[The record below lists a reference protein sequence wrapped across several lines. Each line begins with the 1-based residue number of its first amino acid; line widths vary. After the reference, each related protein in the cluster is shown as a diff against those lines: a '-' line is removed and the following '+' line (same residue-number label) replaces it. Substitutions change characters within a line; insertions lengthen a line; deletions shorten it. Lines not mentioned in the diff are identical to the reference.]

1 MSDSERIDFYR
12 HALTEEDIAEVADTL
27 RGVFLTTGPR
37 ARAFEEKLA
46 GYAGVKHAV
55 TTSSWTMGAFLTLK
69 AWGIG
74 DRGQDDEVIT
84 TPMTFIA
91 SANVILH
98 TGARPVFV
106 DIDPGTGNLDLDMV
120 EAAITEKTR
129 AILPVHLYGCMVDMT
144 ALRAIADRHG
154 VKILEDAAHCLEGR
168 RGGYGPGQLG
178 DAAAFSFYATKNLAC
193 GEGGAVVTDDEVL
206 AEALRK
212 LRLHGM
218 SKSAADRYH
227 GVYQHWDM
235 CALGYKANMPD
246 VLAAL
251 LLNQIDRLDENLARR
266 EKLCRVYE
274 QGFES
279 MDGVRAPDWPSEQG
293 FRHARHLM
301 TIQVDPARRDETL
314 AHLQAKGVGVAV
326 NFRALTRL
334 EWYRDTFGLRPDAFP
349 RATAFGDG
357 TITLPLYPS
366 LEGAQVRRVLSVLQS
381 AQGRT

>member
-1 MSDSERIDFYR
+1 MAASERIDFYR

-37 ARAFEEKLA
+37 ARLFEEKLA
-46 GYAGVKHAV
+46 AYTGVEHAV

-74 DRGQDDEVIT
+74 GNGTDDEVIT

-98 TGARPVFV
+98 AGAKPVFV
-106 DIDPGTGNLDLDMV
+106 DVDPSTGNLDLDQV
-120 EAAITEKTR
+120 EDAMTDKTR
-129 AILPVHLYGCMVDMT
+129 AILPVHLYGCMVDMV

-154 VKILEDAAHCLEGR
+154 VRILEDAAHCLEGR
-168 RGGYGPGQLG
+168 RGGFGAGQLG

-193 GEGGAVVTDDEVL
+193 GEGGAVVTGDEAL
-206 AEALRK
+206 AERLRK

-227 GVYQHWDM
+227 GAYQHWDM

-251 LLNQIDRLDENLARR
+251 LVNQIDRVDTNLARR
-266 EKLCRVYE
+266 EHLCRLYE
-274 QGFES
+274 AGFDSIE
-279 MDGVRAPDWPSEQG
+279 GVRAPDWPDHAG

-301 TIQVDPARRDETL
+301 TVQVDPARRDATL
-314 AHLQAKGVGVAV
+314 AHLQAEGVGVAV

-334 EWYRDTFGLRPDAFP
+334 EWYQDTFGLRPEAFP
-349 RATAFGDG
+349 KATAFGDG

-366 LEGAQVRRVLSVLQS
+366 LRDEQVARVLSVLAS
-381 AQGRT
+381 A